1 MRYLTYSDAYG
12 CALIAGV
19 LLMLQATPVLA
30 LKPPGDVVQQPS
42 PVPAEPPKVKS
53 KKSLPADVTRTA
65 PARRSP
71 SERVQADSA
80 VSFPVD
86 I

>member
-1 MRYLTYSDAYG
+1 MRYLI
-12 CALIAGV
+12 CADFRRRAVIAAV
-19 LLMLQATPVLA
+19 LLSLPVTSVLA
-30 LKPPGDVVQQPS
+30 LKPPENVIHQPS
-42 PVPAEPPKVKS
+42 PVPAEPSKATN
-53 KKSLPADVTRTA
+53 KKSRPVDVPRTA
-65 PARRSP
+65 PARGSS